1 MCTKIINIS
10 KIRRI
15 TCSDSLFACIFVHK
29 KLIESPSS
37 GCCQTRTSRT
47 EKIFSSIKIYKINL
61 GCSTMHESFIGKRIA
76 ELLVVK
82 QLSAEQVS
90 EDLGQSKVYID
101 KIIANEIL
109 PSMNMF
115 FAICNRLEISPVEF
129 FTE

>member
-1 MCTKIINIS
+1 
-10 KIRRI
+10 
-15 TCSDSLFACIFVHK
+15 
-29 KLIESPSS
+29 
-37 GCCQTRTSRT
+37 
-47 EKIFSSIKIYKINL
+47 
-61 GCSTMHESFIGKRIA
+61 MHESFIGKRIA

-90 EDLGQSKVYID
+90 EDLGQLKVYID
-101 KIIANEIL
+101 KIIANDIL